1 MDTCGT
7 APLPSK
13 SPRVTANL
21 LANAETTPW
30 QQAAVDKRVTW
41 LEEDLVML
49 HRRFCE
55 EANNSSGDELGMRQ
69 LVAGLK
75 QEIALE
81 RTSRE
86 TLEHRVARLE
96 DAIAGERQERDAQL
110 REFSGEL
117 EASMRGLTGR
127 LDEGLSAGAAAM
139 RERSDAIETRLKGLI
154 RRVDEGLSAGAAAL
168 QDTLSVSRSLPVSRA
183 DVQSEFSRVKHS
195 SPTRATL
202 PKASR
207 KAVVPACEVH
217 LEGGSD
223 AGNMLQS
230 WKQLQQENR
239 RLVERQAQL
248 RMQLAATSKS
258 SSDARSTVTAPATDG
273 APRLTAK
280 TPSVVRNS
288 KSGGPWPSPS
298 HSGSAS
304 R

>member
-1 MDTCGT
+1 MG
-7 APLPSK
+7 
-13 SPRVTANL
+13 
-21 LANAETTPW
+21 
-30 QQAAVDKRVTW
+30 
-41 LEEDLVML
+41 EDLVML

-127 LDEGLSAGAAAM
+127 
-139 RERSDAIETRLKGLI
+139 
-154 RRVDEGLSAGAAAL
+154 VDEGLSAGAAAL

-230 WKQLQQENR
+230 WEQLQQENR
-239 RLVERQAQL
+239 RLVEGQAQL
-248 RMQLAATSKS
+248 RMQLAATPKS

-280 TPSVVRNS
+280 TLSVVRNS

-298 HSGSAS
+298 HSGSPS